1 MGESHLSA
9 YRVAFRGARFTRNA
23 RGALSAAEI
32 TPISDYPR
40 EELGGGSRWIP
51 LTRQYAV
58 TVRARSPENA
68 IERVR
73 GAVEA
78 HGGYG
83 EFTAT
88 LSE

>member
-1 MGESHLSA
+1 MSA
-9 YRVAFRGARFTRNA
+9 YTVGFRGARFTRNA
-23 RGALSAAEI
+23 RLALSAAEI
-32 TPISDYPR
+32 TPISGYPR
-40 EELGGGSRWIP
+40 EQSGGGSGWIP

-58 TVRARSPENA
+58 SVRARTPENA

>member
-1 MGESHLSA
+1 MSA
-9 YRVAFRGARFTRNA
+9 YTVAFRGARFTGNA
-23 RGALSAAEI
+23 RGALSAAGI
-32 TPISDYPR
+32 TPISGYPR
-40 EELGGGSRWIP
+40 EPAGERSRWIP
-51 LTRQYAV
+51 LTREHAV
-58 TVRARSPENA
+58 SVRARSPENA

-73 GAVEA
+73 AAVEP

>member
-1 MGESHLSA
+1 MSA
-9 YRVAFRGARFTRNA
+9 YTVAFRGARFTRNA
-23 RGALSAAEI
+23 RGALSAADI
-32 TPISDYPR
+32 TPIRGYPR
-40 EELGGGSRWIP
+40 EQAGGGSGWIP
-51 LTRQYAV
+51 LTRQHAV
-58 TVRARSPENA
+58 SVRARSPEKA

-73 GAVEA
+73 GAVKA